1 MSISRELIHSISKK
15 GCPPSQIAG
24 ELPVLSLSAG
34 AYGGRV
40 ESAWS
45 LAHSTISGPV
55 RLSAVIATKS
65 LYLCRRSTMTPY
77 QVIDRKNIEAG
88 LYLILAFLSKNTVFL
103 SLYAIC
109 VITRCAETGLVPPAN
124 GVIVSAAA
132 LPAGFRTVSTEL
144 MTVVCTRAIPT
155 I

>member
-1 MSISRELIHSISKK
+1 MS
-15 GCPPSQIAG
+15 G
-24 ELPVLSLSAG
+24 ETP
-34 AYGGRV
+34 
-40 ESAWS
+40 
-45 LAHSTISGPV
+45 
-55 RLSAVIATKS
+55 LSAVIATKQYIYVVGAQCP
-65 LYLCRRSTMTPY
+65 LTKLLHRR
-77 QVIDRKNIEAG
+77 NIEGG
-88 LYLILAFLSKNTVFL
+88 LYLILALLSKNTAFL
-103 SLYAIC
+103 SLYATC